1 MDRQG
6 YLQFQE
12 ISVNLIDYVLKD
24 YHSKEELLSSF
35 NEVILCF
42 RRQQRTF
49 NVVAHIYCVT
59 RIHGK
64 WN

>member
-6 YLQFQE
+6 YLQFQA
-12 ISVNLIDYVLKD
+12 ISVNFIDYVLKD

-59 RIHGK
+59 RTYGK
-64 WN
+64 